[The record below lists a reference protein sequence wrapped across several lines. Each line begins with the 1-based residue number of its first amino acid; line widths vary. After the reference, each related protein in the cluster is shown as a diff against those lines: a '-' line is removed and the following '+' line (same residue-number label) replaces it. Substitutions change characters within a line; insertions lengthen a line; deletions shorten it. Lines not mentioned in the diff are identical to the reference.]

1 MSVLYTS
8 EETDFQMNY
17 IHAEELPCWAVR
29 MDDPSVCP
37 CYTRSNRLYILKFI
51 FGVDDVTVKT
61 NEQMNARALI
71 SQSPLSS
78 QSAMVYYASKR
89 MEISRVY

>member
-1 MSVLYTS
+1 
-8 EETDFQMNY
+8 
-17 IHAEELPCWAVR
+17 
-29 MDDPSVCP
+29 
-37 CYTRSNRLYILKFI
+37 LYILKFI